1 MTVHDLFIL
10 LGTPCDVENNVYS
23 AAVGEMFYEC
33 PLALECS
40 FSVMIVDFPLR
51 VICPLLLLCCSPSLF
66 LDLVRSAFYIVCSC
80 IRCTDISKYYIFIL
94 V

>member
-51 VICPLLLLCCSPSLF
+51 VICPLVEWDIEAHYYYCAVVHLCF
-66 LDLVRSAFYIVCSC
+66 
-80 IRCTDISKYYIFIL
+80 
-94 V
+94 